1 MLKIGIL
8 DIIYPPSCGICGKLG
23 DFLCNK
29 CKIKLQKQLV
39 CETIDFSLDSEKYF
53 DKYTYLYKYDGIIRK
68 LILQYKFNDKSYLY
82 KMFLEN
88 IKNNEKMYLFLKKYD
103 IIMPV
108 PISNKR
114 MKERGYNQSSLLA
127 KEMAKLLSIEYKEN
141 CLIKTK
147 NIVPQST
154 LKKEDRQLN
163 VQDVYSIKNIE
174 YIKNKNVLLVDD
186 IFTTG
191 STVNECSK
199 ILKNNGTLEIGIF
212 TLAKD

>member
-1 MLKIGIL
+1 MLEIGIL

-23 DFLCNK
+23 SFLCKK
-29 CKIKLQKQLV
+29 CKINLEKQLIS
-39 CETIDFSLDSEKYF
+39 ETIDFSSDNEKYF

-68 LILQYKFNDKSYLY
+68 LILQYKFKDKSYLY

-127 KEMAKLLSIEYKEN
+127 KEMAKLLGIEYKEN
-141 CLIKTK
+141 CLIKMK
-147 NIVPQST
+147 DIVPQSR

-163 VQDVYSIKNIE
+163 VQDVYGIKNIKYTE
-174 YIKNKNVLLVDD
+174 NKKVLLVDD

-199 ILKNNGTLEIGIF
+199 TLKRSGAVEIGVF
-212 TLAKD
+212 TIAKD